1 MSDATQEY
9 ARQVPKAEA
18 AAYAACMGCMFAET
32 SAKSEIGVHEAFH
45 DVIERIVETPELWAE
60 QESRHVA
67 PPSRVTSPSIAEP
80 QADGSRLAENEERVK
95 VIGSI
100 SFCRGLTIRF
110 GGPPRVP
117 V

>member
-1 MSDATQEY
+1 
-9 ARQVPKAEA
+9 
-18 AAYAACMGCMFAET
+18 MGCLFAET
-32 SAKSEIGVHEAFH
+32 SAKTEIGAHEAFH

-60 QESRHVA
+60 QESRHVT
-67 PPSRVTSPSIAEP
+67 PPPRVTTPPIAEP
-80 QADGSRLAENEERVK
+80 QADGSRLAEDEERVK

-117 V
+117 I